1 MNNYIN
7 YRYRNVQNQSFQNE
21 FRSGSNNHADFVGS
35 RLESCDFRGTSL
47 VGADFS
53 EAAIGRDDKNFQNQI
68 TQMSLHIIL
77 GIPLGL
83 AAWFSS
89 QLIFVGCGG
98 EAANPYGWLTNPF
111 IWIAAFAAAATMT
124 KRSLFYV
131 YIGLIGFMIFG
142 ALIGSKTASIISIG
156 VLLVAFGMSLFGL
169 YVGYKKGAIAVGM
182 VWMAV
187 GVSSAISAG
196 YSWLKY
202 HEIHYAILF
211 AVLALLPAILATKA
225 FNLHFSKVKMAAMT
239 SFYGADL
246 ANARFVNAVLE
257 NCDFLGANLQGVD
270 WHGATFK
277 NCKFPKGFS
286 RDGQDAIAKNP
297 KTNPETDQLAMNT

>member
-7 YRYRNVQNQSFQNE
+7 YRYQDVQNQSFQSE
-21 FRSGSNNHADFVGS
+21 FSFGINNQADFVGS
-35 RLESCDFRGTSL
+35 RLKGCDFRGASL

-53 EAAIGRDDKNFQNQI
+53 ETAIARDDQNFKKQI
-68 TQMSLHIIL
+68 IQMSLHIIL

-83 AAWFSS
+83 AAWFFG

-98 EAANPYGWLTNPF
+98 EVANPYGWITNPF
-111 IWIAAFAAAATMT
+111 VWMFAFATAAAMSQRRLFIIYMGLIGLMVIASIHYMALTVVGIGVMIAAF
-124 KRSLFYV
+124 V
-131 YIGLIGFMIFG
+131 
-142 ALIGSKTASIISIG
+142 
-156 VLLVAFGMSLFGL
+156 MSLCGL
-169 YVGYKKGAIAVGM
+169 YLGYKKGAIAVGM

-196 YSWLKY
+196 YSWLK
-202 HEIHYAILF
+202 HDEIHYAILF
-211 AVLALLPAILATKA
+211 AVLAIFPAILATKA
-225 FNLHFSKVKMAAMT
+225 FNLHFTKVKMSAMT

-246 ANARFVNAVLE
+246 ENARFVNADLA
-257 NCDFLGANLQGVD
+257 NCDFLGTNLQGVD

-286 RDGQDAIAKNP
+286 RDGQDAIAKNHE
-297 KTNPETDQLAMNT
+297 TNPEIAQLAVNN